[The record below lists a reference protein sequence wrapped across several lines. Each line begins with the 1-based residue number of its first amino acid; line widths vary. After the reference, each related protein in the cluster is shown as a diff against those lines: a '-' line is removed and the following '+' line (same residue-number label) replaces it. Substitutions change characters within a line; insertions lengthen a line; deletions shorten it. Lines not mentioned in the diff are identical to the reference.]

1 MAPFWMRCLMVGMAA
16 RILVSSVM
24 FWLSSSGTL
33 RSALTKTF
41 FPFRSAALS
50 SPTLFFAIDTTP
62 LAPFP
67 PLTAATRAATFAASS
82 GSAAA
87 KPRRRASGRERREEE
102 SCTREGEAEVAEEE
116 AGVVVKKKKE
126 REGEE
131 AHVTT
136 HVSYV
141 RVGVYVERMYMVYTV
156 WWWLRWRFVYS
167 NVSRGVHV
175 LVRESIYAS
184 CVRGPA

>member
-1 MAPFWMRCLMVGMAA
+1 MCAITQRWGMV
-16 RILVSSVM
+16 
-24 FWLSSSGTL
+24 
-33 RSALTKTF
+33 
-41 FPFRSAALS
+41 
-50 SPTLFFAIDTTP
+50 
-62 LAPFP
+62 
-67 PLTAATRAATFAASS
+67 
-82 GSAAA
+82 
-87 KPRRRASGRERREEE
+87 
-102 SCTREGEAEVAEEE
+102 
-116 AGVVVKKKKE
+116 VVVKKKKE

-184 CVRGPA
+184 CVRGPQQHIFNFIHVMCLLLPYVPFQIHIN

>member
-1 MAPFWMRCLMVGMAA
+1 MSKIVLLAFLVHYYEANARDKNENAEKCERHTKWLERITLAPFWIRCLMVGMAA

-41 FPFRSAALS
+41 FPFRSAALR

-67 PLTAATRAATFAASS
+67 PPLTAATRAATLAASS

-87 KPRRRASGRERREEE
+87 KPRRRSGRARREEV
-102 SCTREGEAEVAEEE
+102 SCTREGEGEAEVAVEEE
-116 AGVVVKKKKE
+116 EGVAEWRREKVVGDAAEAIVE
-126 REGEE
+126 RE
-131 AHVTT
+131 
-136 HVSYV
+136 
-141 RVGVYVERMYMVYTV
+141 
-156 WWWLRWRFVYS
+156 
-167 NVSRGVHV
+167 
-175 LVRESIYAS
+175 RES
-184 CVRGPA
+184 V

>member
-1 MAPFWMRCLMVGMAA
+1 MSKIVLLAFLVHYYEANARDKNENAEKCERHTKWLERITLAPFWIRCLMVGMAA

-41 FPFRSAALS
+41 FPFRSAALR

-116 AGVVVKKKKE
+116 EAGVVEWRREKVVGAAAEAIVE
-126 REGEE
+126 REREC
-131 AHVTT
+131 
-136 HVSYV
+136 
-141 RVGVYVERMYMVYTV
+141 V
-156 WWWLRWRFVYS
+156 WS
-167 NVSRGVHV
+167 
-175 LVRESIYAS
+175 
-184 CVRGPA
+184 